1 MCNCTG
7 KSEDVVTAQDVMDMF
22 RLDRPFFP
30 KREAPANLR
39 LEALNLAVMA
49 SDFGTSP
56 AEIMETTLLF
66 YTWLTTDMK
75 E

>member
-1 MCNCTG
+1 MCDC
-7 KSEDVVTAQDVMDMF
+7 KKDITAQDVMGVF
-22 RLDRPFFP
+22 HPDRPSLP
-30 KREAPANLR
+30 KREVLANLR
-39 LEALNLAVMA
+39 LEALNMAVMA

-66 YTWLTTDMK
+66 YTWLTTDMN